1 MDSKET
7 KEVWVIQIP
16 NPCNSDYVATE
27 VYDDFDLFVK
37 RSTEIRETWGVVAV
51 GRSLL
56 VNTRYY

>member
-16 NPCNSDYVATE
+16 NPTNTADMTTE
-27 VYDDFDLFVK
+27 VYDDFDLFLK
-37 RSTEIRETWGVVAV
+37 RSVEIRDAWGVVTS
-51 GRSLL
+51 GRNVL